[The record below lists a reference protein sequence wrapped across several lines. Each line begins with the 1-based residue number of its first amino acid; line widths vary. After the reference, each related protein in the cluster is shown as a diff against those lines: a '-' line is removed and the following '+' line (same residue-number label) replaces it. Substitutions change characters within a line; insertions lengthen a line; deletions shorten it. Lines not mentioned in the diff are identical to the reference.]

1 MKEKTKNLAIALV
14 IYIILISLPICYR
27 IIEKKNTLA
36 YRNSD
41 ITDVISGF
49 TDMHDAQ
56 YEDFKEY
63 HYIEGYRCKDCGE
76 WIIINKKTLALS
88 ESDNAF
94 KDCDKRMKL

>member
-1 MKEKTKNLAIALV
+1 MKDKTKNLAIALT

-27 IIEKKNTLA
+27 IIDNKNTIV

-41 ITDVISGF
+41 ITGVISGF

-63 HYIEGYRCKDCGE
+63 HYIEGYSCKDCGE
-76 WIIINKKTLALS
+76 WIIIDKKTLALS
-88 ESDNAF
+88 KSDKAF
-94 KDCDKRMKL
+94 KDCGKRMKL